1 MPKSIRISSSEEEF
15 WASRTF
21 AVEVLLGALM
31 LERARQPNFKRLSNR
46 NSLMEARAQRKQMKK
61 KE

>member
-15 WASRTF
+15 LASRTF

-31 LERARQPNFKRLSNR
+31 LERAQRPNFKRLSNR
-46 NSLMEARAQRKQMKK
+46 TSLMEARAQRKQMKK